1 MTNERRRAVI
11 KAALQ
16 SKDLNEACK
25 KIQDALGV
33 NDGGT
38 ASVFFSGK
46 ILLDDEWQKALSEDR
61 RRELLIE
68 YLNLELFYLAGGED
82 EKGDPN

>member
-1 MTNERRRAVI
+1 MTNERRNELI
-11 KAALQ
+11 KAALK
-16 SKDLNEACK
+16 SSDLNDACK

-46 ILLDDEWQKALSEDR
+46 LLLDQEWAKAISEDR

-82 EKGDPN
+82 EKDDSN